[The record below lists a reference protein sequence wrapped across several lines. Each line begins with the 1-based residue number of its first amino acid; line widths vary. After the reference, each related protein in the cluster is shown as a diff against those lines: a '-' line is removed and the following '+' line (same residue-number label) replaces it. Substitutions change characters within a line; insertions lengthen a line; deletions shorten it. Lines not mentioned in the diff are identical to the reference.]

1 MKYIKKG
8 SDEEKLIVDYR
19 TKYFSDQIGTTKGQ
33 NNVDYEIIH
42 IRLQIFLKK
51 INVVG

>member
-1 MKYIKKG
+1 MKRNLSSI
-8 SDEEKLIVDYR
+8 
-19 TKYFSDQIGTTKGQ
+19 TAQKYFSDQIGTTKGQ

-51 INVVG
+51 IKVEG